1 MDHSKTAL
9 NPKTSRMLMAGNPNC
24 GKSTLFNRLTGLR
37 QKTGNYHGVTVEK
50 AEGLLSHGEQSL
62 KVLDLPGAFSLGG
75 NSEDKQITSRVLINH
90 QEGDKILFVMDAS
103 LAERSLQFLLQVLEL
118 NVPVLVAVT
127 MKDVL
132 KKKGYVWNW
141 IFSQENLESYFNT

>member
-1 MDHSKTAL
+1 MGHSDSSKMF
-9 NPKTSRMLMAGNPNC
+9 RILMAGNPNC

-50 AEGLLSHGEQSL
+50 AEGIFHHLDQSV
-62 KVLDLPGAFSLGG
+62 KILDLPGAFSLGG
-75 NSEDKQITSRVLINH
+75 NSEDKQITSRVLIGH
-90 QEGDKILFVMDAS
+90 EAGDRILFVMDAS
-103 LAERSLQFLLQVLEL
+103 LAERSLQFLLQILEL

-132 KKKGYVWNW
+132 EKKDSTQTRFTFKRIRNF
-141 IFSQENLESYFNT
+141 ISIRKS